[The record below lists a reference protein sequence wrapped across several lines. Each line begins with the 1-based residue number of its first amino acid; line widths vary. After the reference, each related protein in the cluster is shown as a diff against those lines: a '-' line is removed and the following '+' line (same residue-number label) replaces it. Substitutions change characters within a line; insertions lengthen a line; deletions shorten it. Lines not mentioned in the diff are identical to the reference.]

1 MATFTQDT
9 LKSTRARDPREE
21 AEAVRGIET
30 AVQAAQRRQQGTL
43 TKLDEFEQ
51 APIWERYRAGEQS
64 RREAAAPGAAAVAGQ
79 IDERIAGVANQ
90 LGNIYDKYNAANAEM
105 QQKQAQGTLATDF
118 EKEQGLWN
126 IENQR
131 EQFDFGLTKNQA
143 QRDDAIEALWRQGIA
158 EDKLL
163 DMSIDQNLK
172 LQDINKYFTLK
183 RNEIEQEFLDWR
195 VKTEA
200 DWNKK
205 IAEWRADA
213 SNWGSIMGGLFGIAG
228 GVFGT
233 IYGGPAGG
241 VGGAKAGEIFGEG
254 VAGVLA

>member
-21 AEAVRGIET
+21 AEAVRGIE
-30 AVQAAQRRQQGTL
+30 AAAQAAQRRQGGVL

-51 APIWERYRAGEQS
+51 APIWDKYRAGEQQ

-90 LGNIYDKYNAANAEM
+90 LGSIYDKYNAANAEM
-105 QQKQAQGTLATDF
+105 LQKQAQGTQLVDF

-131 EQFDFGLTKNQA
+131 NQFDFGMFKNQA
-143 QRDDAIEALWRQGIA
+143 QRDDAIESLWKQGIA

-163 DMSIDQNLK
+163 DMSINHNLK
-172 LQDINKYFTLK
+172 LQDVSKYFALK
-183 RNEIEQEFLDWR
+183 RNEIEQDFLDW
-195 VKTEA
+195 KNKSEIE
-200 DWNKK
+200 WNKK
-205 IAEWRADA
+205 IAEWKADA
-213 SNWGSIMGGLFGIAG
+213 SNWSAIISGAFGVAG
-228 GVFGT
+228 GVLGT

-241 VGGAKAGEIFGEG
+241 VGGAMAGEKLGEG
-254 VAGVLA
+254 VSGVLA